1 MDSLVLRYKGK
12 RLHLHDTPDKVK
24 METVAV
30 LEVETDYLKLVQDLR
45 KQADQCRED
54 FERKLKTEIQTRSET
69 ERIIL
74 ESQKQIQESIQT
86 RKAMQT
92 RQARLDEEKIRLEE
106 SLAELEPEVVRQ
118 RAERELARD
127 KDLKEAKRLEKLLQ
141 TTNQDLASIVK
152 QNADAT
158 REQAECFAQRTTLK
172 DSLAES
178 LSKEESLERES
189 QYWREK
195 ASKAA
200 ALQDKAEKME
210 KLKVDVDRL

>member
-92 RQARLDEEKIRLEE
+92 RQARLDEEKIRLEQ
-106 SLAELEPEVVRQ
+106 SLAELEQEVVKQRETRKNAESARQ

-127 KDLKEAKRLEKLLQ
+127 KDLKEAKRLE
-141 TTNQDLASIVK
+141 
-152 QNADAT
+152 
-158 REQAECFAQRTTLK
+158 
-172 DSLAES
+172 
-178 LSKEESLERES
+178 
-189 QYWREK
+189 
-195 ASKAA
+195 
-200 ALQDKAEKME
+200 
-210 KLKVDVDRL
+210 

>member
-74 ESQKQIQESIQT
+74 ESQKQIQES
-86 RKAMQT
+86 MQT
-92 RQARLDEEKIRLEE
+92 RQARLDEEKIRLEQ
-106 SLAELEPEVVRQ
+106 SLAELEQEVVKQRETRKNAESARQ

-127 KDLKEAKRLEKLLQ
+127 KDLKEAKRLE
-141 TTNQDLASIVK
+141 
-152 QNADAT
+152 
-158 REQAECFAQRTTLK
+158 
-172 DSLAES
+172 
-178 LSKEESLERES
+178 
-189 QYWREK
+189 
-195 ASKAA
+195 
-200 ALQDKAEKME
+200 
-210 KLKVDVDRL
+210 